1 LNHAEEVIALLV
13 VAVRTFI
20 LYLSAI
26 TVVRIMGKRQLG
38 ELQPYDL
45 VVAIVIAEIVAIPL
59 GDTGIP
65 LVHGIIALLV
75 LLATEVALSVLSLR
89 SEGLQ
94 RWISGTPSLLI
105 RNGRVDERELR
116 RLRVNVNDLMEQ
128 MRGSGYLN
136 LSDVGYAIL
145 ETNGKLSVIPRPE
158 HRQVTPE
165 DLGHSPPEQQLPVT
179 VICDGVANP
188 ENLGFA
194 GLTEG
199 ELANKLRDLG
209 YNDVS
214 KIFIAQV
221 DSHGDLFVQ
230 QKEQAK

>member
-1 LNHAEEVIALLV
+1 LNHSEEVIALLV
-13 VAVRTFI
+13 VAIRTFI

-26 TVVRIMGKRQLG
+26 IVVRIMGKRQLG

-45 VVAIVIAEIVAIPL
+45 VIAIVIAEIVAIPL

-65 LVHGIIALLV
+65 LLHGIIALLV
-75 LLATEVALSVLSLR
+75 LLATEVAFSLLSMR
-89 SEGLQ
+89 SERLQ

-128 MRGSGYLN
+128 LRGSGYLN
-136 LSDVGYAIL
+136 LSDVAYAIL
-145 ETNGKLSVIPRPE
+145 ETNGKLSVIPTPE

-165 DLGHSPPEQQLPVT
+165 DLGHSPPDQQLPVT
-179 VICDGVANP
+179 VICDGIANL
-188 ENLGFA
+188 ENATFA
-194 GLTEG
+194 GLTEV

-209 YNDVS
+209 HKDVS
-214 KIFIAQV
+214 KVFIAQV
-221 DSHGDLFVQ
+221 DSRGDLFVQ
-230 QKEQAK
+230 QKETAR